1 MDSLTAHLVKH
12 YRIEA
17 EIGDC
22 GLGRLFEAHSPALGS
37 AVTILALAD
46 HGTDESFAARFEEQM
61 RRVQGLHHRALM
73 TLTHFARENGMFY
86 VVMEHFPGR
95 TMTSALAQE
104 AAVRLRDAV
113 AACQRVAEGLDFAHR
128 NGLVHGALHLDTIM
142 VADDWQS
149 RVLGLGIAK
158 AADPV
163 SLSVSPNWPPVGYR
177 PPEQRAGVPLDAR
190 ADVYALGAVLY
201 RLITGQA
208 PAENAENVRARSL
221 QADLPPALDEGVMR
235 MLARKPRERPQTAR
249 ECAAILARLSLAREV
264 AEMVLPH
271 GAPEPVAAQA
281 AGDTPLRQG
290 LALYQA
296 RQWEAA
302 AAHLEE
308 AVRSSPQG
316 VRALAYLGAARYAT
330 SQYPEA
336 VEAFRRASAL
346 QPRNARLHYD
356 LASALLGA
364 GELDEARREFEAAR
378 SLDPTYTAAGAAIA
392 ALNGM
397 HVPG

>member
-1 MDSLTAHLVKH
+1 
-12 YRIEA
+12 
-17 EIGDC
+17 
-22 GLGRLFEAHSPALGS
+22 
-37 AVTILALAD
+37 
-46 HGTDESFAARFEEQM
+46 
-61 RRVQGLHHRALM
+61 
-73 TLTHFARENGMFY
+73 
-86 VVMEHFPGR
+86 
-95 TMTSALAQE
+95 
-104 AAVRLRDAV
+104 
-113 AACQRVAEGLDFAHR
+113 
-128 NGLVHGALHLDTIM
+128 
-142 VADDWQS
+142 
-149 RVLGLGIAK
+149 
-158 AADPV
+158 
-163 SLSVSPNWPPVGYR
+163 
-177 PPEQRAGVPLDAR
+177 
-190 ADVYALGAVLY
+190 
-201 RLITGQA
+201 
-208 PAENAENVRARSL
+208 
-221 QADLPPALDEGVMR
+221 
-235 MLARKPRERPQTAR
+235 
-249 ECAAILARLSLAREV
+249 
-264 AEMVLPH
+264 MVLPH

-281 AGDTPLRQG
+281 VGDTPLRQG

-330 SQYPEA
+330 GQYPEA

-346 QPRNARLHYD
+346 QPRNPRLHYD